1 MRWRTLISLWS
12 LASGLAIAVFPAKQL
27 MQHGSFGGSLPDRI
41 VAWIVVAAVLGYILL
56 SAFLY
61 LGRPWAR
68 RALALAL
75 LCFVLAIVA
84 FIALRDWRVAA
95 HDITRVAVY
104 VFVLAT
110 PLFLLGVLVH
120 PDVVRAF
127 SSKGRSVAWDDSNT

>member
-1 MRWRTLISLWS
+1 MRWRTLISSWS
-12 LASGLAIAVFPAKQL
+12 LASGLAIAVFPAKELVQR
-27 MQHGSFGGSLPDRI
+27 GSFGGSLADRI
-41 VAWIVVAAVLGYILL
+41 VAGVVVATIIGFIFL

-104 VFVLAT
+104 IFVLAT
-110 PLFLLGVLVH
+110 PVFLIGVLIH
-120 PDVVRAF
+120 PDVIRAF
-127 SSKGRSVAWDDSNT
+127 PPKHRAVRSGTSNT

>member
-1 MRWRTLISLWS
+1 MRWRTLISLWA
-12 LASGLAIAVFPAKQL
+12 LASGLAIAVFAAKQL
-27 MQHGSFGGSLPDRI
+27 LEHGSFAGSPADRI
-41 VAWIVVAAVLGYILL
+41 VAWVVVAAILGFILL

-75 LCFVLAIVA
+75 LCFVLANVA
-84 FIALRDWRVAA
+84 FIGLRDWRVAA

-104 VFVLAT
+104 IFVLAT

-120 PDVVRAF
+120 PDVIRAF
-127 SSKGRSVAWDDSNT
+127 SSTERSGACDDSNA